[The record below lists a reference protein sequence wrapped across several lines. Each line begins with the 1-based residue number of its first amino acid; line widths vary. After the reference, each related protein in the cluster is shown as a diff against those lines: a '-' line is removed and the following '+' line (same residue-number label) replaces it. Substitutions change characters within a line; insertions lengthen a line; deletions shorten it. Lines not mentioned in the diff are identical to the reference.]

1 MRVEVRNNKVE
12 KAMRILKKKLTEE
25 GVFNELREREFYM
38 TKGEKRRRARNAAKR
53 RAERDLKKRMEK
65 EGY

>member
-1 MRVEVRNNKVE
+1 
-12 KAMRILKKKLTEE
+12 MRILKKKLTEE
-25 GVFNELREREFYM
+25 GVFNELRDREFYM

-65 EGY
+65 VGY

>member
-1 MRVEVRNNKVE
+1 MKIEVRNNNVE

-38 TKGEKRRRARNAAKR
+38 TKGEKRRRAKNAAKR